1 MAFIFRWSAT
11 FLNSTVS
18 PLLVR
23 GEFDYGAQA
32 ELASKIAWAIGTTL
46 EIPYKKG
53 STVRDDCK
61 FLAAF
66 IAENL
71 HE

>member
-1 MAFIFRWSAT
+1 VANRFNWNAT
-11 FLNSTVS
+11 FLVSSVS

-23 GEFDYGAQA
+23 GEPMHGPQA
-32 ELASKIAWAIGTTL
+32 ELASKLAWAIGTTL
-46 EIPYKKG
+46 EIPYKKAT
-53 STVRDDCK
+53 TVREDCS

-66 IAENL
+66 IVDNL